1 MIPRRDLLKSLSGL
15 AAAGLSAA
23 GLPVSAAQAEAPAA
37 DTPAAPATDRV
48 GELLPTR
55 PLGRSGE
62 AMTLLGLGGYH
73 VGAIGSERDAEAL
86 IDEALAGGIRF
97 IDTAVS
103 YQSGGSEERFGK
115 LLTPKYRDAVYL
127 MSKVNAKDAAGTRE
141 QLEGSLRRLKADV
154 IDLYQIHSI
163 ESEADVD
170 ERLDNGVLDE
180 LLQAREEGKIRHI
193 GFTGHRDPAAFHR
206 MLDRLDER
214 GLDLDAAQMPM
225 NVIDPG
231 YLSYI
236 ETVLPRLVEKG
247 YGVLAMKTLAGGNL
261 TGVDKSWGKNS
272 PPPVAVIPQRLTLD
286 EAFGYVWSL
295 PTSCL
300 VSGMETVTEL
310 QQNLAAA
317 RSYAGMTPERADELL
332 AAAAD
337 QAGRSIEYYKKQ
349 A

>member
-1 MIPRRDLLKSLSGL
+1 MIPRRELLKSLSGL
-15 AAAGLSAA
+15 AAAGFAAA
-23 GLPVSAAQAEAPAA
+23 GVPAAAAAEAPGKEP
-37 DTPAAPATDRV
+37 PAPPVSDRIGAV
-48 GELLPTR
+48 LPTR

-62 AMTLLGLGGYH
+62 RVTILGLGGAH
-73 VGAIGSERDAEAL
+73 VGGIGSERDAEAL
-86 IDEALAGGIRF
+86 IEEALAGGIRF

-103 YQSGGSEERFGK
+103 YQSGGSERRFGK
-115 LLTPKYRDAVYL
+115 LLTPKYRDVVYL
-127 MSKVNAKDAAGTRE
+127 MSKVNAKDAAGTRK
-141 QLEGSLRRLKADV
+141 QLEGSLRRMKVDV

-163 ESEADVD
+163 ESEEDVD
-170 ERLDNGVLDE
+170 DRLENGVLDE
-180 LLQAREEGKIRHI
+180 LLQARDEGKIRHI

-206 MLDRLDER
+206 MLDRLEER
-214 GLDLDAAQMPM
+214 GLDLEAAQMPM

-236 ETVLPRLVEKG
+236 ETVLPRLVERG

-261 TGVDKSWGKNS
+261 TGVDKSWGGNS

-295 PTSCL
+295 PTACL
-300 VSGMETVTEL
+300 VSGMETTLEL
-310 QQNLAAA
+310 KQNLAAA
-317 RSYAGMTPERADELL
+317 RAYTGMTPERADELL

-337 QAGRSIEYYKKQ
+337 QAGRTIEYYKRD